1 MDSFVFHKMDCD
13 CKSQNDLPNTC
24 TAMDN
29 FLITDT
35 SKQPIAIDMHKFA
48 QLYETYANAVYANI
62 LRLVKRPEC
71 AEDLLQEVFTAL
83 WQNRLKLVDEK
94 SIPGWLFVVSYNKSI
109 TFLKKKVKEAI
120 ESVDTYDQYL
130 QLENEDVIDED
141 LYEQQIRMIHQAVE
155 KLPKKKREVFKL
167 CRFEGRSA
175 DEVAKIMGISSHSV
189 KDYLKQSNRAIKDY
203 IQNEA
208 PYTALGLLVIF
219 YTEHL

>member
-1 MDSFVFHKMDCD
+1 
-13 CKSQNDLPNTC
+13 
-24 TAMDN
+24 MDN
-29 FLITDT
+29 FRITDT
-35 SKQPIAIDMHKFA
+35 SQQPIAIDMHKFA

-167 CRFEGRSA
+167 CRIEGRSA

>member
-1 MDSFVFHKMDCD
+1 
-13 CKSQNDLPNTC
+13 
-24 TAMDN
+24 MDN

-35 SKQPIAIDMHKFA
+35 SQQSIAIDMHKFA
-48 QLYETYANAVYANI
+48 QLYDTYANAVYANI

-109 TFLKKKVKEAI
+109 TFLKKKVKETI

>member
-1 MDSFVFHKMDCD
+1 
-13 CKSQNDLPNTC
+13 
-24 TAMDN
+24 MDN

>member
-1 MDSFVFHKMDCD
+1 
-13 CKSQNDLPNTC
+13 
-24 TAMDN
+24 MDN

-35 SKQPIAIDMHKFA
+35 SKQHIAMDMHKFA

>member
-1 MDSFVFHKMDCD
+1 
-13 CKSQNDLPNTC
+13 
-24 TAMDN
+24 MDN

-48 QLYETYANAVYANI
+48 QLYDTYANAVYANI

>member
-1 MDSFVFHKMDCD
+1 
-13 CKSQNDLPNTC
+13 
-24 TAMDN
+24 MDN

-83 WQNRLKLVDEK
+83 WQNRLKLVDDK

-109 TFLKKKVKEAI
+109 TFLKKKVKESI

>member
-1 MDSFVFHKMDCD
+1 
-13 CKSQNDLPNTC
+13 
-24 TAMDN
+24 MDN

-35 SKQPIAIDMHKFA
+35 SKQTIAIDMHKFA

-83 WQNRLKLVDEK
+83 WQNRLKLVDDK

-109 TFLKKKVKEAI
+109 TFLKKKVKESI

>member
-1 MDSFVFHKMDCD
+1 
-13 CKSQNDLPNTC
+13 
-24 TAMDN
+24 MDN

-83 WQNRLKLVDEK
+83 WQNRLKLVDDK